1 MNYLYLAIAIVAE
14 VIATIALK
22 TSHQFTN
29 PIPSGV
35 SVVGYGVAF
44 FSLSLALR
52 TIPMGLAYAIWSG
65 VGVVLVVLAGSVLF
79 KQHLDLPAVIGIAF
93 IVAGVAIV
101 NSFSSPVGH

>member
-1 MNYLYLAIAIVAE
+1 LNYLYLAIAIVAE
-14 VIATIALK
+14 VTATIALK
-22 TSHQFTN
+22 ASHQFTR
-29 PIPSGV
+29 PIPSV
-35 SVVGYGVAF
+35 VTVVGYGVAF

-79 KQHLDLPAVIGIAF
+79 RQHLDLPAVVGIAF

-101 NSFSSPVGH
+101 NSFSGPVGH